1 MQAATDSP
9 NETRQAILFI
19 GEDGDTNQPLKDS
32 LRRQGYRVLL
42 ACCPEDVA
50 DWLAGG
56 YVHAD
61 LVLLDLVGKTTE
73 ESLGVGRRIRRD
85 AKYDGRT
92 PLVVM
97 AEKYGKD
104 VEGTEAN
111 VGGADW
117 VFYLGE
123 EPDQLNNLLR
133 RLIPSGSCVAGD

>member
-1 MQAATDSP
+1 MQAATHP
-9 NETRQAILFI
+9 PKETRPAILFI
-19 GEDGDTNQPLKDS
+19 GEDNDTNQPLKRS

-42 ACCPEDVA
+42 ACCTEDAA
-50 DWLAGG
+50 DWMAGG

-61 LVLLDLVGKTTE
+61 LLLLDLVGKRVE
-73 ESLGVGRRIRRD
+73 EALGLGRQVRRN
-85 AKYDGRT
+85 AQYDGRT

-117 VFYLGE
+117 VFYLGD
-123 EPDQLNNLLR
+123 EPDQLKNLLR
-133 RLIPSGSCVAGD
+133 RLIPPAACVVG